1 MGVGGNGLRQIVSQF
16 KQIRVF
22 ADTLL
27 PLLRSHAEDIGD
39 KVQILA
45 AGHVVVQIRVVGDI
59 GQLSFACQGVCL
71 YRYAV
76 DGDLSLFKGQDT
88 HHSLQGGGLACAVV
102 ADKAVDLTGGDV
114 QAQIVHR
121 LLFAVALGQMLNIKH
136 VMSS

>member
-59 GQLSFACQGVCL
+59 GQLPFACQGICL
-71 YRYAV
+71 YRCAI
-76 DGDLSLFKGQDT
+76 DGDLSLLKGQDP
-88 HHSLQGGGLACAVV
+88 HHSLQGGGFACAVMT
-102 ADKAVDLTGGDV
+102 DEAVNLAGGDV
-114 QAQIVHR
+114 QTQIIHR
-121 LLFAVALGQMLNIKH
+121 FLFAVTLGQMLNIKH